1 MRIYHIVPTDFVGS
15 ILYPFNQLQD
25 ALPDVY
31 AVQAK
36 KFRGWDELLQYRI
49 PELDCHWN
57 DLLHL
62 SAIHPA
68 QIRGAMEATGMAWK
82 TNHWFEID
90 VEKIALLNEDNAAIF
105 TAPFR
110 LQGPM
115 ADRDFLPFNVE
126 GLQMLTSIPQQM
138 YEYFNHAKAYDER
151 PFLFSYIPHV
161 LYRGTLDITAPGITR
176 ITV

>member
-1 MRIYHIVPTDFVGS
+1 MRVYHILPNHFVGS
-15 ILYPFNQLQD
+15 ILYPFNQLRE

-31 AVQAK
+31 LEQAT
-36 KFRGWDELLQYRI
+36 KFRGHDDLLQYQI
-49 PELDCHWN
+49 PVLDCYWN

-68 QIRGAMEATGMAWK
+68 QIRGAMEASGMIWRMAE
-82 TNHWFEID
+82 WFEID
-90 VEKIALLNEDNAAIF
+90 VQELDLNESNAAIF

-115 ADRDFLPFNVE
+115 DDQDFIPFTIE
-126 GLQMLTSIPQQM
+126 RLQMLTSIPQQS

-161 LYRGTLDITAPGITR
+161 LYRGTLDTTASGITR